1 MNRRFVGGR
10 RQEWGRHY
18 MGVIFSLLLKG
29 KNSYGRY
36 FLEEILLKQEECFMR
51 KPNLIIGKKQI
62 ILASLTL
69 VLGIAV
75 YMNYVFSEVENELEA
90 NADVSTDA
98 GVNYGDARFVS
109 TDGETAAEAADV
121 DADAADYFAQ
131 ARLSRMTS
139 RDDAVQTL
147 SAILG
152 GGDLTDEENAAY
164 TMEAVN
170 LSQLSESESKIETLI
185 KAQGFEDCVVY
196 LDGSTASI
204 VVRSA
209 GLSPEQAAQIK
220 DILLTEVTIP
230 AENIRIFEVK

>member
-1 MNRRFVGGR
+1 
-10 RQEWGRHY
+10 
-18 MGVIFSLLLKG
+18 
-29 KNSYGRY
+29 
-36 FLEEILLKQEECFMR
+36 MR

-75 YMNYVFSEVENELEA
+75 YMNYVFAEVGNDIA
-90 NADVSTDA
+90 ADAEIQSAADTQ
-98 GVNYGDARFVS
+98 VNYGDAAFVGADS
-109 TDGETAAEAADV
+109 SDPAEPASAG
-121 DADAADYFAQ
+121 ASDYFAQ

-139 RDDAVQTL
+139 RYDAVQTL

-152 GGDLTDEENAAY
+152 GGDLTEEENAAY

-170 LSQLSESESKIETLI
+170 LSQLSESESKVESLI
-185 KAQGFEDCVVY
+185 RAQGFEDCVVY
-196 LDGSTASI
+196 LDGETASI
-204 VVRSA
+204 VVKSE
-209 GLSPEQAAQIK
+209 GLAAEQAAQIK

>member
-1 MNRRFVGGR
+1 
-10 RQEWGRHY
+10 
-18 MGVIFSLLLKG
+18 
-29 KNSYGRY
+29 
-36 FLEEILLKQEECFMR
+36 MR

-75 YMNYVFSEVENELEA
+75 YMNYVFAEVGNDIA
-90 NADVSTDA
+90 ADAEIQSAADTQ
-98 GVNYGDARFVS
+98 VNYGDAAFVGADS
-109 TDGETAAEAADV
+109 SDPAEPASAGTS
-121 DADAADYFAQ
+121 DYFAQ

-152 GGDLTDEENAAY
+152 GGDLTEEENAAC

-170 LSQLSESESKIETLI
+170 LSQLSESESKVESLI
-185 KAQGFEDCVVY
+185 RAQGFEDCVVY
-196 LDGSTASI
+196 LDGETASI
-204 VVRSA
+204 VVKSE
-209 GLSPEQAAQIK
+209 GLAAEQAAQIK

>member
-1 MNRRFVGGR
+1 
-10 RQEWGRHY
+10 
-18 MGVIFSLLLKG
+18 
-29 KNSYGRY
+29 
-36 FLEEILLKQEECFMR
+36 MR

-75 YMNYVFSEVENELEA
+75 YMNYVFAEVGTDIA
-90 NADVSTDA
+90 ADAEIQSAADTQ
-98 GVNYGDARFVS
+98 VNYGDAAFVGADS
-109 TDGETAAEAADV
+109 SDPAEPASAG
-121 DADAADYFAQ
+121 ASDYFAQ

-152 GGDLTDEENAAY
+152 GGDLTEEENAAY

-170 LSQLSESESKIETLI
+170 LSPLSESESKVESLI
-185 KAQGFEDCVVY
+185 RAQGFEDCVVY
-196 LDGSTASI
+196 LDGETAII
-204 VVRSA
+204 VVKSE
-209 GLSPEQAAQIK
+209 GLAAEQAAQIK

>member
-1 MNRRFVGGR
+1 
-10 RQEWGRHY
+10 
-18 MGVIFSLLLKG
+18 
-29 KNSYGRY
+29 
-36 FLEEILLKQEECFMR
+36 MR

-75 YMNYVFSEVENELEA
+75 YMNYVFAEVGNDIA
-90 NADVSTDA
+90 ADAEIQSAADTQA
-98 GVNYGDARFVS
+98 NYGDAAFVGADS
-109 TDGETAAEAADV
+109 SDPAEPASAGTS
-121 DADAADYFAQ
+121 DYFAQ

-152 GGDLTDEENAAY
+152 GGDLTEEENAAY

-170 LSQLSESESKIETLI
+170 LSQLSESESKVESLI
-185 KAQGFEDCVVY
+185 RAQGFEDCVVY
-196 LDGSTASI
+196 LDGETASI
-204 VVRSA
+204 VVKSE
-209 GLSPEQAAQIK
+209 GLAAEQAAQIK

>member
-1 MNRRFVGGR
+1 
-10 RQEWGRHY
+10 
-18 MGVIFSLLLKG
+18 
-29 KNSYGRY
+29 
-36 FLEEILLKQEECFMR
+36 MR

-75 YMNYVFSEVENELEA
+75 YMNYVFAEVGN
-90 NADVSTDA
+90 DI
-98 GVNYGDARFVS
+98 
-109 TDGETAAEAADV
+109 AADAEIQSA
-121 DADAADYFAQ
+121 ADTQAEPASAGASDYFAQ

-152 GGDLTDEENAAY
+152 GGDLTEEENAAY

-170 LSQLSESESKIETLI
+170 LSQLSESESKVESLI
-185 KAQGFEDCVVY
+185 RAQGFEDCVVY
-196 LDGSTASI
+196 LDGETASI
-204 VVRSA
+204 VVKSE
-209 GLSPEQAAQIK
+209 GLAAEQAAQIK

>member
-1 MNRRFVGGR
+1 
-10 RQEWGRHY
+10 
-18 MGVIFSLLLKG
+18 
-29 KNSYGRY
+29 
-36 FLEEILLKQEECFMR
+36 MR

-75 YMNYVFSEVENELEA
+75 YMNYVFAEVGNDIA
-90 NADVSTDA
+90 ADAEIQSTADTQ
-98 GVNYGDARFVS
+98 VNYGDAAFVGADS
-109 TDGETAAEAADV
+109 SDPAEPASAG
-121 DADAADYFAQ
+121 ASDYFAQ

-152 GGDLTDEENAAY
+152 GGDLTEEENAAY

-170 LSQLSESESKIETLI
+170 LSQLSESESKVESLI
-185 KAQGFEDCVVY
+185 RAQGFEDCVVY
-196 LDGSTASI
+196 LDGETASI
-204 VVRSA
+204 VVKSE
-209 GLSPEQAAQIK
+209 GLAAEQAAQIK

>member
-1 MNRRFVGGR
+1 
-10 RQEWGRHY
+10 
-18 MGVIFSLLLKG
+18 
-29 KNSYGRY
+29 
-36 FLEEILLKQEECFMR
+36 MR

-62 ILASLTL
+62 ILAGLTL

-75 YMNYVFSEVENELEA
+75 YMNYVFSEVGEEIAAGADISSSEN
-90 NADVSTDA
+90 
-98 GVNYGDARFVS
+98 GRVNYG
-109 TDGETAAEAADV
+109 EAAFVNSDSPEEVKEVSAKV
-121 DADAADYFAQ
+121 DSSDYFAQ

-152 GGDLTDEENAAY
+152 GGDLTEEENAAY

-170 LSQLSESESKIETLI
+170 LSQLSESESKIESLI

-196 LDGSTASI
+196 LDGETASI
-204 VVRSA
+204 VVRSE
-209 GLSPEQAAQIK
+209 GLAANEAAQIK

>member
-1 MNRRFVGGR
+1 
-10 RQEWGRHY
+10 
-18 MGVIFSLLLKG
+18 
-29 KNSYGRY
+29 
-36 FLEEILLKQEECFMR
+36 MR

-75 YMNYVFSEVENELEA
+75 YMNYVFAEVGNDIA
-90 NADVSTDA
+90 ADAEIQSAADA
-98 GVNYGDARFVS
+98 QVNYGDAAFVGADS
-109 TDGETAAEAADV
+109 SDPAEPASAG
-121 DADAADYFAQ
+121 ASDYFAQ

-152 GGDLTDEENAAY
+152 GGDLTEEENAAY

-170 LSQLSESESKIETLI
+170 LSQLSESESKVESLI
-185 KAQGFEDCVVY
+185 RAQGFEDCVVY
-196 LDGSTASI
+196 LDGETASI
-204 VVRSA
+204 VVKSE
-209 GLSPEQAAQIK
+209 GLAAEQAAQIK

>member
-1 MNRRFVGGR
+1 
-10 RQEWGRHY
+10 
-18 MGVIFSLLLKG
+18 
-29 KNSYGRY
+29 
-36 FLEEILLKQEECFMR
+36 MR

-75 YMNYVFSEVENELEA
+75 YMNYVFAEVGNDIA
-90 NADVSTDA
+90 ADAEIQSAADTQ
-98 GVNYGDARFVS
+98 VNYGDAAFVGADS
-109 TDGETAAEAADV
+109 SDPAEPASAG
-121 DADAADYFAQ
+121 ASDYIAQ

-152 GGDLTDEENAAY
+152 GGDLTEEENAAY

-170 LSQLSESESKIETLI
+170 LSQLSESESKVESLI
-185 KAQGFEDCVVY
+185 RAQGFEDCVVY
-196 LDGSTASI
+196 LDGETASI
-204 VVRSA
+204 VVKSE
-209 GLSPEQAAQIK
+209 GLAAEQAAQIK